1 MDIDDLFKQMAHEQ
15 AAPEQPQQGN
25 GGGFLDQF
33 GRNLTQIAKTG
44 LIDPVIGREEEVEIN
59 FEFTALPGEIVEVDG
74 YDGFFKV
81 DCQHVDVERYANEKF
96 TEVYYDVIN
105 IHTDEWVV
113 ACDEDLTLVAD
124 AAAADDFIANMGPK
138 KPKARKF
145 DAMDITIYQFEDKG
159 AINMAGKNDGNERKL
174 TPREQS
180 NKEAADKKAARKKRK
195 EYVDRALDGR
205 LTAKDLIEV
214 FPQDKAK
221 YERRIARYDRFLAKV
236 SDAK

>member
-1 MDIDDLFKQMAHEQ
+1 MSNE
-15 AAPEQPQQGN
+15 
-25 GGGFLDQF
+25 
-33 GRNLTQIAKTG
+33 GRN
-44 LIDPVIGREEEVEIN
+44 EEFDRDEVEIN
-59 FEFTALPGEIVEVDG
+59 FEFVALPGEIVEVSG
-74 YDGFFKV
+74 YEGFFKV

-138 KPKARKF
+138 PKKARKF

-159 AINMAGKNDGNERKL
+159 AINMAKDNERKL

-180 NKEAADKKAARKKRK
+180 AKAAKEKKEARKRK
-195 EYVDRALDGR
+195 AEMVDRALDGR
-205 LTAKDLIEV
+205 YNAKELAKV
-214 FPQDKAK
+214 FTDDKAK
-221 YERRIARYDRFLAKV
+221 YERKIAKYDAFLAKV
-236 SDAK
+236 SEAE

>member
-1 MDIDDLFKQMAHEQ
+1 MSNE
-15 AAPEQPQQGN
+15 
-25 GGGFLDQF
+25 
-33 GRNLTQIAKTG
+33 GRN
-44 LIDPVIGREEEVEIN
+44 EEHNERDEVEID

-74 YDGFFKV
+74 YDGFYKV

-124 AAAADDFIANMGPK
+124 AAQADDFIANMGPK
-138 KPKARKF
+138 MRKPI
-145 DAMDITIYQFEDKG
+145 DPGEPLEIDIFSSGENPLLNLFKG
-159 AINMAGKNDGNERKL
+159 AINMAKDNERKL
-174 TPREQS
+174 TAREQS
-180 NKEAADKKAARKKRK
+180 NKEAAEKKAERKRK
-195 EYVDRALDGR
+195 AEMTDRALDGR

-214 FPQDKAK
+214 FPGDKAK

-236 SDAK
+236 SDGE

>member
-1 MDIDDLFKQMAHEQ
+1 M
-15 AAPEQPQQGN
+15 N
-25 GGGFLDQF
+25 
-33 GRNLTQIAKTG
+33 N
-44 LIDPVIGREEEVEIN
+44 EEHNERDEVEIN

-81 DCQHVDVERYANEKF
+81 DCQHVDVERYANERF

-124 AAAADDFIANMGPK
+124 AAAADDFIANMVPK
-138 KPKARKF
+138 GKPFKGGVRKF

-159 AINMAGKNDGNERKL
+159 AINMAGKNERKL

-205 LTAKDLIEV
+205 LTAKDLIEM
-214 FPQDKAK
+214 FPNDKAK

-236 SDAK
+236 SDGE

>member
-1 MDIDDLFKQMAHEQ
+1 MSNE
-15 AAPEQPQQGN
+15 
-25 GGGFLDQF
+25 
-33 GRNLTQIAKTG
+33 GRN
-44 LIDPVIGREEEVEIN
+44 EEFDRDEVEID
-59 FEFTALPGEIVEVDG
+59 FEFTALPGEIVEVSG

-81 DCQHVDVERYANEKF
+81 DCQHVDVERYVNEKF

-124 AAAADDFIANMGPK
+124 AAQADDFIANMGPK
-138 KPKARKF
+138 KARKF

-159 AINMAGKNDGNERKL
+159 AINMAKENRKL

-180 NKEAADKKAARKKRK
+180 AKVAAEKKAERKRK
-195 EYVDRALDGR
+195 SEMTDRALDGR

-214 FPQDKAK
+214 FPSDKAK

>member
-1 MDIDDLFKQMAHEQ
+1 MSNE
-15 AAPEQPQQGN
+15 
-25 GGGFLDQF
+25 
-33 GRNLTQIAKTG
+33 GRN
-44 LIDPVIGREEEVEIN
+44 EEFDRDEVEID
-59 FEFTALPGEIVEVDG
+59 FEFVALPGEIVEVDG

-124 AAAADDFIANMGPK
+124 AAQADDFIANMGPK
-138 KPKARKF
+138 KKARKF

-159 AINMAGKNDGNERKL
+159 AINMAGKDSGNERKL
-174 TPREQS
+174 TAREQS
-180 NKEAADKKAARKKRK
+180 AKVVKEKKEARKRK
-195 EYVDRALDGR
+195 AEMTDRALDGR

-236 SDAK
+236 SDGE

>member
-1 MDIDDLFKQMAHEQ
+1 MSNE
-15 AAPEQPQQGN
+15 
-25 GGGFLDQF
+25 
-33 GRNLTQIAKTG
+33 GRNEEF
-44 LIDPVIGREEEVEIN
+44 DREEVEID

-74 YDGFFKV
+74 YEGFFKV

-124 AAAADDFIANMGPK
+124 AAQADDFIANMGPK
-138 KPKARKF
+138 PKKARKF

-159 AINMAGKNDGNERKL
+159 AINMAGKNSENERKL

-180 NKEAADKKAARKKRK
+180 AKVAAEKKATRKKK
-195 EYVDRALDGR
+195 AEMVDRALDGR
-205 LTAKDLIEV
+205 NDAKRMVEKFGGDT
-214 FPQDKAK
+214 AK
-221 YERRIARYDRFLAKV
+221 YERKIAKYDAFLAKV
-236 SDAK
+236 SDGE

>member
-1 MDIDDLFKQMAHEQ
+1 MSNE
-15 AAPEQPQQGN
+15 
-25 GGGFLDQF
+25 
-33 GRNLTQIAKTG
+33 GRNEEF
-44 LIDPVIGREEEVEIN
+44 GREEEVEIN

-81 DCQHVDVERYANEKF
+81 DCQHVDVERYTNEKF

-124 AAAADDFIANMGPK
+124 AAAADDFIANMATEK
-138 KPKARKF
+138 KRKPI
-145 DAMDITIYQFEDKG
+145 DPGEPLEIDIFSSGENPLLNLFKG
-159 AINMAGKNDGNERKL
+159 AINMAKDNERKL

-180 NKEAADKKAARKKRK
+180 AKVAAEKKAERKRK
-195 EYVDRALDGR
+195 AEMTDRALDGR

-214 FPQDKAK
+214 FPNDKAK
-221 YERRIARYDRFLAKV
+221 YERRIARYDTFLAKV
-236 SDAK
+236 SDSE